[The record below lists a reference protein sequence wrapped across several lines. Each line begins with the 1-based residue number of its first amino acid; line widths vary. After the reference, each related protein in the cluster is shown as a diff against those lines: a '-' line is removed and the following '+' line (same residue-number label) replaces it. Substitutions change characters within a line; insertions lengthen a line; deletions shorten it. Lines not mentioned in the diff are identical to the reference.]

1 MFYPDPGSHAPAWEG
16 LFQHFLVPTLPRGN
30 PYVCRSDLF
39 FLGNL
44 NLPGSHAPAWEPL
57 CLQSGLFFLGNL
69 NLGFVAQFFHVL
81 LQRLLAQHLLQ
92 LWFDFF
98 QFGWLGST
106 LVLNLDNMP
115 AKL

>member
-30 PYVCRSDLF
+30 PYVCRSD
-39 FLGNL
+39 
-44 NLPGSHAPAWEPL
+44 
-57 CLQSGLFFLGNL
+57 LFFLGNL